1 MPHTTWQLAHGKSL
15 DLTEPKVVAI
25 LNITPDSFAD
35 GGQYN
40 TPAKAIERA
49 RQCAE
54 EGAQVLEVGGEST
67 RPGADRIS
75 AEEQLARILP
85 VIEGI
90 RRELPEI
97 LISVDTT
104 RSAVAKRAIEAGAHI
119 INDVSAGQED
129 EAILTLGA
137 KTGAGLVLMHRLRPP
152 GEDSFSDQYA
162 SAPEYTDVVGI
173 VRTYLEDRVQ
183 AAVARGVREDAVVID
198 PGLGF
203 GKSVEQN
210 LELIRRTAE
219 LCSIGRAVMSAASRK
234 SFIGRVGLGRGV
246 FPDLNSDWDARRAG
260 CRLMLTQEASGS
272 GLVMAFG
279 HWRMDDPNTDR
290 DTDGRDIRHRG
301 VGRSGLG

>member
-234 SFIGRVGLGRGV
+234 SFIGRVGLGRESEPAERLGGSV
-246 FPDLNSDWDARRAG
+246 AVTVMHALAG
-260 CRLMLTQEASGS
+260 AQLFRVHDVAAHAQALRLTGA
-272 GLVMAFG
+272 
-279 HWRMDDPNTDR
+279 
-290 DTDGRDIRHRG
+290 IRG
-301 VGRSGLG
+301 DMP